1 MCDHG
6 DGKLVWF
13 EASVI
18 LQANAGGTLIALR
31 PLYARI
37 ETCDE
42 VVDQCGDIES
52 GKQHPAKLEAYVR
65 ANLISLRIR

>member
-1 MCDHG
+1 VCDHG

-52 GKQHPAKLEAYVR
+52 GSSIR
-65 ANLISLRIR
+65 RSLRRTSGRT

>member
-1 MCDHG
+1 MATAN
-6 DGKLVWF
+6 W
-13 EASVI
+13 SI
-18 LQANAGGTLIALR
+18 LQAKAGGTLIALR

-52 GKQHPAKLEAYVR
+52 GKQHPAKLEA
-65 ANLISLRIR
+65 